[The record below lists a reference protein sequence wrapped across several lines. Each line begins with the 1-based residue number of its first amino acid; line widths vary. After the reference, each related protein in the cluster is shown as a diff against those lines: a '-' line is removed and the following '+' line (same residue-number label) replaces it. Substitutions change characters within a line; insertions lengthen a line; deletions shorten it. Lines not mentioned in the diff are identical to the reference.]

1 MRSSLTHCI
10 AKTKKQQKTKKSI
23 SPDHHYG
30 IGKLLLLAKVTILF
44 IDKTA

>member
-1 MRSSLTHCI
+1 LQKLRSN
-10 AKTKKQQKTKKSI
+10 KKQKKSI